1 MAVRPP
7 ATWRCA
13 LPPSTAVARELRRRG
28 ARHGVA
34 LAALTLWGAEKAE
47 VPSSAAPPPP
57 EDDDVLNSTSQLV
70 FSGLRVHRERTR
82 EPRVSKP
89 VLNAAA
95 IVL

>member
-34 LAALTLWGAEKAE
+34 LAALTLWGA
-47 VPSSAAPPPP
+47 VPRRQRSPAPRLRPP
-57 EDDDVLNSTSQLV
+57 EDDDVLNSTSQLL
-70 FSGLRVHRERTR
+70 FSGASMPSGTNQR
-82 EPRVSKP
+82 
-89 VLNAAA
+89 AARK
-95 IVL
+95 